1 MQIKKT
7 LRKPSYRVPRQP
19 LILVGVRAN
28 IADTKTLAEKC
39 GYRVIG
45 ILDQYYW
52 GNRSDID
59 GIPIIGSEQW
69 LLDST
74 NNRAQEW
81 IRTASFFC
89 SSWWTGKQHLNTL
102 GLDDDIVRQQR
113 INLLD
118 QLGVKL
124 ATLID
129 PTSWIP
135 GRSTVKIDPGVM
147 ICGSVMIGSNVVIGA
162 HSVIDWGSA
171 ISRNT
176 QIGQNCIVGV
186 RAYVANYLV
195 GNHVRIGVGAIA
207 VGSKKDLTYATIG
220 DHCIIQL
227 GAVVADDVPERY
239 VRTFTNRTIARIDNE
254 KN

>member
-7 LRKPSYRVPRQP
+7 LRKPSYRVLRQP
-19 LILVGVRAN
+19 LILVGARAN
-28 IADTKTLAEKC
+28 IADTKTLAEQC
-39 GYRVIG
+39 GYRVVG

-52 GNRSDID
+52 GNRTEID
-59 GIPIIGSEQW
+59 GVPIIGSELW
-69 LLDST
+69 LLD
-74 NNRAQEW
+74 NNNKQAQEW

-89 SSWWTGKQHLNTL
+89 SSWWTGKQHINTL
-102 GLDDDIVRQQR
+102 GLNDDTVRQQR
-113 INLLD
+113 VNLLD

-129 PTSWIP
+129 PTAWIP
-135 GRSTVKIDPGVM
+135 GRATVKIGPGVM

-162 HSVIDWGSA
+162 HSIIDWDSA

-176 QIGQNCIVGV
+176 QIGQNCIVGA
-186 RAYVANYLV
+186 RAFVSNYVI

-207 VGSKKDLTYATIG
+207 VGSKKDLDKATVG

-227 GAVVADDVPERY
+227 GAVVADDVPDHH